1 MNKPIRT
8 MAIFCMLLF
17 AALLLN
23 STYLQYVDAGSLNSR
38 PDNKRVRDAEFSRKR
53 GAIVAG
59 NSSIAESVKS
69 DDQYVYQRV
78 YKQPQKYAQITGY
91 YSYIYGR
98 SGVESSQNEILSGS
112 DPRLFV
118 NRVVDMLGNSQP
130 KGGSVSLT
138 INPKAQTA
146 AYDGLRALGKNVQG
160 SVVALDPSTGK
171 ILAMVSSPSYD
182 PNQLAS
188 HDFSAVQ
195 KSWAGLNGN
204 KDRPLLNRGIQEVY
218 PPGST
223 FKLVTAAAALS
234 SGQYTPDTKVKGGAK
249 LDLPQTSTDLV
260 NENGSNCGGD
270 RITLTQ
276 ALEVSCNVSFGDIG
290 LRLGAPALREQA
302 EKFGFDQTYLHDLNG
317 QVKSRF
323 PDAKHVD
330 EPQTALSAIGQY
342 DVAATPLQMAM
353 VASGIANGGTVMRP
367 YLVDEVQAP
376 DLSRLDKTI
385 PEAFRSNA
393 VSSSVARDLTQMM
406 IEVVDRGTGTTA
418 QIPGVKVAGKTGT
431 AQSSPE
437 RPPYAWFVSFAPAD
451 NPKVAVAVLVEDA
464 GVERNAISG
473 SGLAAPIAKKV
484 MEAVIGQ

>member
-8 MAIFCMLLF
+8 MSIFCMLLF

-23 STYLQYVDAGSLNSR
+23 STYLQYFDASSLNSR

-59 NSSIAESVKS
+59 GSSIAESTKI
-69 DDQYVYQRV
+69 DDQYKYQRV
-78 YKQPQKYAQITGY
+78 YKQPLKYAPLTGY

-98 SGVESSQNEILSGS
+98 SAVESSQNDILSGS

-118 NRVVDMLGNSQP
+118 NRVVDMIGNSQP

-138 INPKAQTA
+138 IDPKAQTA
-146 AYDGLRALGKNVQG
+146 AYDGLRALGKNTEG
-160 SVVALDPSTGK
+160 AVVALDPTTGK
-171 ILAMVSSPSYD
+171 ILAMVSHPTYD
-182 PNQLAS
+182 PNRLAS
-188 HDFSAVQ
+188 HKFSEVQ
-195 KSWAGLNGN
+195 QAWDELNSTKN
-204 KDRPLLNRGIQEVY
+204 RPLLNRGIQEIY

-234 SGQYTPDTKVKGGAK
+234 SGQYTPDTKVKGGPR

-260 NENGSNCGGD
+260 NENGSTCGGD
-270 RITLTQ
+270 PITLTQ

-290 LRLGAPALREQA
+290 LRLGADALRTQA
-302 EKFGFDQTYLHDLNG
+302 EKFGFNQTYLNDLGG
-317 QVKSRF
+317 QVQSRF
-323 PDAKHVD
+323 PANPDQ
-330 EPQTALSAIGQY
+330 PQTALSAIGQF

-353 VASGIANGGTVMRP
+353 VAAGIANNGTVMRP

-376 DLSRLDKTI
+376 DLSLLDKTR

-406 IEVVDRGTGTTA
+406 IEVVDNGTGTTA
-418 QIPGVKVAGKTGT
+418 QIPGIKVAGKTGT
-431 AQSSPE
+431 AQSSPD

-473 SGLAAPIAKKV
+473 SGLAAPIAKRV
-484 MEAVIGQ
+484 MEAVINK

>member
-8 MAIFCMLLF
+8 MSIFCMVLF

-23 STYLQYVDAGSLNSR
+23 ATYLQYVDAGKLNSR

-59 NSSIAESVKS
+59 GTSVAESNTVK
-69 DDQYVYQRV
+69 DQYTYLRQ
-78 YKQPQKYAQITGY
+78 YKQPRKYAQLTGY

-98 SGVESSQNEILSGS
+98 SAVESSENEILSGS

-138 INPKAQTA
+138 VDPKAQTA
-146 AYDGLRALGKNVQG
+146 AYDGLKALGTNVEG
-160 SVVALDPSTGK
+160 AVVALEPSTGK
-171 ILAMVSSPSYD
+171 VLAMVSSPTYD
-182 PNQLAS
+182 PDSLAS

-195 KSWAGLNGN
+195 RSWKQLNAN
-204 KDRPLLNRGIQEVY
+204 KKRPLLNRGISEVY

-234 SGQYTPDTKVKGGAK
+234 SGQYTPQTKVQGGTR
-249 LDLPQTSTDLV
+249 LDLPQTSKDLT
-260 NENGSNCGGD
+260 NENGSGCGGD

-276 ALEVSCNVSFGDIG
+276 ALEVSCNVSFGSIG
-290 LRLGAPALREQA
+290 LRLGADALRTQA
-302 EKFGFDQTYLHDLNG
+302 EKFGFDESYLNDLNG
-317 QVKSRF
+317 QVRSRF
-323 PDAKHVD
+323 PQHPDAP
-330 EPQTALSAIGQY
+330 ETALSAIGQF

-353 VASGIANGGTVMRP
+353 VASGIANGGTLMRP
-367 YLVDEVQAP
+367 YVVDEVRAP
-376 DLSRLDKTI
+376 DLSVLDKTR
-385 PEAFRSNA
+385 PEAYRSNA

-418 QIPGVKVAGKTGT
+418 RIPGVKVAGKTGT
-431 AQSSPE
+431 AQSSPS

-484 MEAVIGQ
+484 MEAVIDK